1 MKMMDKL
8 DYIKKELMK
17 YRAHEIVIWSHARE
31 QAAIRGIKIDEII
44 ENILN
49 PERLVH
55 IIEQPAKYDHETKV
69 ECWFSGKDPPYDLY
83 VVILAK
89 KLFVCTVIRRE
100 RRWEESQQ

>member
-1 MKMMDKL
+1 MDRL

-17 YRAHEIVIWSHARE
+17 YRAHEIVIWPHARE
-31 QAAIRGIKIDEII
+31 QAAVRGIQIDEII

-55 IIEQPAKYDHETKV
+55 IKEQTAKYDNEIKI
-69 ECWFSGKDPPYDLY
+69 ECWFPGAGVRHDLY
-83 VVILAK
+83 VLILAK

-100 RRWEESQQ
+100 RWWEE